1 MRYLYFYDSGN
12 NAAMYPVDSL
22 IDIRYAS
29 ATTLDMFFEGAK
41 GMNSVDKVTLTLGAT
56 GKIDTV
62 LESLAKGIANGR
74 GPVVTIADDVNSQF
88 IDANITSHVITQAS

>member
-41 GMNSVDKVTLTLGAT
+41 GVDSVDKVTLTLGAS

-62 LESLAKGIANGR
+62 LKALAGVLANGR
-74 GPVVTIADDVNSQF
+74 DSVVTVADDENS
-88 IDANITSHVITQAS
+88 IYCVSDITSLAMTQAS

>member
-1 MRYLYFYDSGN
+1 MKFLYFLS
-12 NAAMYPVDSL
+12 AANDAAQYPVDSL
-22 IDIRYAS
+22 IDIRFAS
-29 ATTLDMFFEGAK
+29 TTTLDMFFEGAK

>member
-1 MRYLYFYDSGN
+1 
-12 NAAMYPVDSL
+12 
-22 IDIRYAS
+22 
-29 ATTLDMFFEGAK
+29 
-41 GMNSVDKVTLTLGAT
+41 MNSVDKVTLTLGAT